1 LKIGQAIVNKTT
13 KLHSLINFERRIFA
27 LFCINEVIHKTHVT
41 CKFGS
46 LEFMYPSNK
55 EALYHMSNIF
65 SLYPVIETHLS
76 PRQPLKRGG
85 GNEATG
91 D

>member
-1 LKIGQAIVNKTT
+1 
-13 KLHSLINFERRIFA
+13 
-27 LFCINEVIHKTHVT
+27 
-41 CKFGS
+41 
-46 LEFMYPSNK
+46 MYPSNK